1 MISDTSPIIFF
12 AKIKRF
18 DLLKSLYGQII
29 ISKEVEDELLFGSKP
44 DSELI
49 KDAIK
54 DGLIIVKS
62 PLKNL
67 NLSLGK
73 GENSVINL
81 ANELNQPL
89 IIDDSPGCKVA
100 QSLNIEIL
108 RTTSVIFSAV
118 KEKLINK
125 KQALEIINKIIDE
138 GYYISINY
146 YKEIYNKLK

>member
-29 ISKEVEDELLFGSKP
+29 ISKEVEDELLFGNKP

-125 KQALEIINKIIDE
+125 KQALEIINKIIDK